1 MSGVW
6 GRAAHVGAA
15 SPFAER
21 RGRRFLRPHAALA
34 LAFSFVVKPW
44 CHPPLFLSSDHG
56 GRPLLDRRITAL
68 ERLVRTRRQDDLS
81 VRDVKKKARV
91 LLGFEKW

>member
-56 GRPLLDRRITAL
+56 GRPLLDRRITAP
-68 ERLVRTRRQDDLS
+68 EGLVRTRRQDDLS
-81 VRDVKKKARV
+81 VRDVEKKSACSA
-91 LLGFEKW
+91 